1 MFCSGFLKSSKLR
14 LTFWLLA
21 LAIGLSFPLH
31 AMELH
36 FRNGDQITGT
46 FVARN
51 NGFIIF
57 RSALLG
63 EITVPESE
71 AVLVD
76 TPETPVE
83 SLAGLPPKDSSLPKA
98 VIKSSG
104 IGVKPLKPAW
114 HGKVEFGFN
123 SQTGRTDGTD
133 LSVRA
138 EADKKSEADTYH
150 VEGRLLYS
158 EQYGNK
164 TTDNDSIVFR
174 YRHDLSTNVFA
185 QSQSSYSKDRLAQI
199 NDDAEQ
205 NVGLGYRLIDE
216 ARNKAN
222 IGAGATAQ
230 YREAT
235 GIQSGLTYLGEIF
248 EDYTYK
254 LTGRLTITQNANFG
268 YSPEARDRLV
278 TVNGTTVATDEQ
290 ATNYRVRFNTA
301 LQGKMTEHI
310 SLNLRFEYEFDNAI
324 LDPHEKVDQRVTSS
338 LGYGF

>member
-1 MFCSGFLKSSKLR
+1 
-14 LTFWLLA
+14 
-21 LAIGLSFPLH
+21 
-31 AMELH
+31 MELH

-46 FVARN
+46 FVARRE
-51 NGFIIF
+51 GYIIF
-57 RSALLG
+57 RSPLLG

-71 AVLVD
+71 AVLVE

-83 SLAGLPPKDSSLPKA
+83 SLAGLPPKDASLPKA
-98 VIKSSG
+98 VIKASG
-104 IGVKPLKPAW
+104 VGVKPPKPVW
-114 HGKVEFGFN
+114 HGKVEFGFDQ
-123 SQTGRTDGTD
+123 QTGRTDGTN

-138 EADKKSEADTYH
+138 EADKKSGPNTYH
-150 VEGRLLYS
+150 LEGRVLYS

-164 TTDNDSIVFR
+164 TTDNDNVLFR
-174 YRHDLSTNVFA
+174 YRHDLSPNIFA
-185 QSQSSYSKDRLAQI
+185 QSQTSYSKDRLAQI

-205 NVGLGYRLIDE
+205 NVGLGYKLIDE

-230 YREAT
+230 YRQAT
-235 GIQSGLTYLGEIF
+235 GIESGYTYLGEIF
-248 EDYTYK
+248 EDYSYK
-254 LTGRLTITQNANFG
+254 LTGRLTVTQNANVG

-278 TVNGTTVATDEQ
+278 SVNGSTVATDES
-290 ATNYRVRFNTA
+290 ATNYRIRFNTA

-338 LGYGF
+338 IGYGF